1 MHKVKLNA
9 QQRVVGGIIR
19 KTTANGKGLSLSY
32 GSMPGLFMEDYDIC
46 DVILPGMDPI
56 PMGR

>member
-9 QQRVVGGIIR
+9 PQSVIGGIIR
-19 KTTANGKGLSLSY
+19 KTTANVEGSPFSL
-32 GSMPGLFMEDYDIC
+32 GSKPTWFMESSDIC

-56 PMGR
+56 PMDR

>member
-1 MHKVKLNA
+1 MNKVKLNA

-19 KTTANGKGLSLSY
+19 KTTANGEGLSLSF
-32 GSMPGLFMEDYDIC
+32 GSKPDLFMENSDIC

-56 PMGR
+56 PMDR

>member
-9 QQRVVGGIIR
+9 QQRVVGSIIR
-19 KTTANGKGLSLSY
+19 KTTANVEGVSLSLRSK
-32 GSMPGLFMEDYDIC
+32 PTWFMESDDIC

-56 PMGR
+56 PMDL